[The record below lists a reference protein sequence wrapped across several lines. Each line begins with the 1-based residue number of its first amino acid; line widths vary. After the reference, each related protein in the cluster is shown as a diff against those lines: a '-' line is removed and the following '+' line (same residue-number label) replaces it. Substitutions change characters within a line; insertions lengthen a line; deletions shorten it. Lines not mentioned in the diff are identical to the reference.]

1 MYIMVNRKKIKI
13 REVKGFKERFKS
25 LKFEFKTLDY
35 ALKFSNVRWFDTY
48 FFVQKIDICITNSND
63 IIVYM
68 KSNVDT
74 ERWFFPK
81 KNGRNIYFLPLGTCD
96 KLNVGDVLYNYK

>member
-48 FFVQKIDICITNSND
+48 FFV
-63 IIVYM
+63 
-68 KSNVDT
+68 
-74 ERWFFPK
+74 
-81 KNGRNIYFLPLGTCD
+81 
-96 KLNVGDVLYNYK
+96 